1 MGKYGVGSHY
11 QSQLNTHPASFVRQL
26 LPSLIEVQFEP
37 HFWGGLWSWAGP
49 IWCFQGPLQL
59 SPITNWL
66 ALGRQHFRR
75 WMPVALFQ
83 RCVVSGK
90 RWGSCRED
98 FGVNHLDL
106 SVFGF
111 GVGHGW
117 LWIFGSL
124 NPLVNRH
131 FPHEMP
137 MTWGNGN
144 FFSTLP

>member
-1 MGKYGVGSHY
+1 MGKYGWDPTIKASWTPILHLLSDNCY
-11 QSQLNTHPASFVRQL
+11 QVWLKSSLNRTFGGVVILSRTYLMFPG
-26 LPSLIEVQFEP
+26 PSSVVT
-37 HFWGGLWSWAGP
+37 
-49 IWCFQGPLQL
+49 
-59 SPITNWL
+59 ITNWL

-90 RWGSCRED
+90 RWGSCRGD
-98 FGVNHLDL
+98 CGVNHLDL